1 MIISHQHRFI
11 FIHGPKTAGTS
22 IADALIPFC
31 GPDDIIVQHR
41 SHGLNKHEGSEG
53 IREFAGEDVWNS
65 YFKFTFERN
74 PWDKMVSLYCMQ
86 IDPDH
91 WRRRDVGA
99 FTRLRDRLRRRRMAQ
114 NPPSFRQ
121 WLLRKHR
128 GLLHSGLPTYLGK
141 LYFTEGP
148 LAADHFGRFE
158 KLQED
163 FRTIAERI
171 GVEADLGGGDR
182 RQRRK
187 ADPDFDPDTPAYRKY
202 YDEELQEIVRQAYE
216 KEIAFFNYEF

>member
-22 IADALIPFC
+22 IADALIPHC
-31 GPDDIIVQHR
+31 GPDDVIVQHR
-41 SHGLNKHEGSEG
+41 SHGLNKHDGAER
-53 IREFAGEDVWNS
+53 IREFTGAEVWES

-86 IDPDH
+86 VDPDH
-91 WRRRDVGA
+91 WRRHDVGA
-99 FTRLRDRLRRRRMAQ
+99 FTRLRDRIRRWRVAKH
-114 NPPSFRQ
+114 PPSFRR

-128 GLLHSGLPTYLGK
+128 GLLHSGLPTYLGQ

-158 KLQED
+158 NLQED
-163 FRTIAERI
+163 FAEIAARI
-171 GVEADLGGGDR
+171 GVDATLGGGDR
-182 RQRRK
+182 AQRRK
-187 ADPDFDPDTPAYRKY
+187 ADPDFDPSVPSYRKY
-202 YDEELQEIVRQAYE
+202 YDPELEEIVRGKYA